1 MPLDLSAS
9 AARMVVAAAS
19 TDPSEASK
27 AAKQEVSRLLGRGDI
42 EQELLAELQMDQTSD
57 QLKATAGLEREQAR
71 AALEAVWRTPL
82 ADLEAGELQGL
93 VNLIQADLKKGMA
106 AAAGKAEK
114 AAGKARELRRWRDA
128 LQPLP
133 TILDWYKANAFAGIL
148 LAAGFVVLKAYV
160 IARGNLATALGIL
173 QYAGLTTVVTAG
185 LLSSLPILAAAM
197 LAYTIVKMTGA
208 HAAPGRTRQLGW
220 VTLAAFVLA
229 ATFTPWTY
237 LALALAIGLV
247 IAGLKAGR
255 VPKPAVWPLR
265 VLVVGLAAVAVI
277 FNLYTVWV
285 PHEMV
290 SFASGTV
297 KTEPQVGYVLSEDN
311 GWITMLT
318 SGQHQIVRYPDAKV
332 ITQMLCERNPRL
344 DDFWSEVKE
353 SATLWDEVTGDERG
367 LHPAYNENCSD

>member
-27 AAKQEVSRLLGRGDI
+27 AAKQEVSRLLGGGDT
-42 EQELLAELQMDQTSD
+42 EHKLLAELQMDQTSD

-71 AALEAVWRTPL
+71 AALEAVWRTQL

-106 AAAGKAEK
+106 KAAAKAQE
-114 AAGKARELRRWRDA
+114 RQRWLDA

-133 TILDWYKANAFAGIL
+133 AILNWYKANAFAGIL

-160 IARGNLATALGIL
+160 IARGDLATALGIL

-311 GWITMLT
+311 GWITMLI
-318 SGQHQIVRYPDAKV
+318 SGPHQIVRYPDAKV
-332 ITQMLCERNPRL
+332 ITQTLCERNPRL

-353 SATLWDEVTGDERG
+353 SATLWDEVTGDELG
-367 LHPAYNENCSD
+367 LHPAYNPNCSD